1 MRFVQIASG
10 VDVLPVLLEL
20 HRAAHLWDS
29 NPGRRLYPRSPHVEM
44 RDIIVRYM
52 PEADITLEARRLE
65 HRNVMWPAWN
75 ALPTLRPIVFDLMRR
90 VSAVELGSIL
100 ITKLP
105 PGGRIL
111 PHTDAGSWAPE
122 YYTCKAHLTLAGSAL
137 VRCEDEVC
145 RFDPGTV
152 WTFDNLL
159 MHDLENNGKCDRI
172 VVIVSMRAA

>member
-20 HRAAHLWDS
+20 HRAEHLWDS
-29 NPGRRLYPRSPHVEM
+29 NPGRRLYANSPHVEM

-52 PEADITLEARRLE
+52 PEADLTLEARRLE
-65 HRNVMWPAWN
+65 HRNVMWPAWH
-75 ALPTLRPIVFDLMRR
+75 ALPSLRPIVFDLMRR

-100 ITKLP
+100 ITKLS
-105 PGGRIL
+105 PGGTIL

-152 WTFDNLL
+152 FTFDNLL
-159 MHDLENNGKCDRI
+159 MHDLRNDGKCDRI
-172 VVIVSMRAA
+172 VVIVSMRAD

>member
-1 MRFVQIASG
+1 
-10 VDVLPVLLEL
+10 
-20 HRAAHLWDS
+20 
-29 NPGRRLYPRSPHVEM
+29 
-44 RDIIVRYM
+44 
-52 PEADITLEARRLE
+52 
-65 HRNVMWPAWN
+65 
-75 ALPTLRPIVFDLMRR
+75 MRR